1 MGVGVLGWEWGVGRG
16 GSAIGGQAV
25 MLIAMQC
32 VFAPCLQ
39 PHNMLGGQFEVDNKM
54 NKMVWLVV

>member
-1 MGVGVLGWEWGVGRG
+1 MWGLGFWGGREEGEG